1 MAGRFTLIEVNENE
15 YTEARRREGRASKYA
30 EIDEMVSEMTDG
42 TLAGILI
49 SDLLDE
55 FGEDL
60 DVVKQVKAHIGKLG
74 QREYGIGRVYR
85 FAEDSVKLMVY
96 KTTEAQ
102 REELRKKADANIS

>member
-1 MAGRFTLIEVNENE
+1 MGRFTLIEVNENE

-55 FGEDL
+55 FGEYL
-60 DVVKQVKAHIGKLG
+60 DVLKQVK
-74 QREYGIGRVYR
+74 
-85 FAEDSVKLMVY
+85 
-96 KTTEAQ
+96 
-102 REELRKKADANIS
+102 